1 MPSQIKLVVLDI
13 DSVLIDSIEKHKAER
28 IKTNPSA
35 LWRHGNKDWAIYAR
49 PYLYSFLDYC
59 ARKFD
64 HVAIW
69 TKADKF
75 WANNVINFI
84 LPKDYKLA
92 FVWTHKHADDYK
104 RLKKVWNTFG
114 DTLKCDETNT
124 LIIEDTP
131 ENCFKNW
138 GNAIIV
144 NPFLIEYD
152 EDDVTFPL
160 LCDYLN
166 VLRKQKNIVDIDKS
180 QWKSQVLEKLM
191 KGRIKLKRNNNE
203 ITTASSK
210 RYERKRSPYKI
221 RKMKTK

>member
-1 MPSQIKLVVLDI
+1 MPHQIKLIVLDI

-28 IKTNPSA
+28 IKTNPDA
-35 LWRHGNKDWAIYAR
+35 IWRHGNKDWAVYAR

-59 ARKFD
+59 SRKFD

-75 WANNVINFI
+75 WANNVINYVI
-84 LPKDYKLA
+84 PKNYKLD
-92 FVWTHKHADDYK
+92 FIWTYKHADRYK
-104 RLKKVWNTFG
+104 RLSKVWKEFG
-114 DTLKCDETNT
+114 DTLKCDESNT

-131 ENCFKNW
+131 ENCLKNW

-166 VLRKQKNIVDIDKS
+166 VLNKQKNIIEIDKS
-180 QWKSQVLEKLM
+180 QWKSEVLEKLM
-191 KGRIKLKRNNNE
+191 KGKIKLKRNNNE
-203 ITTASSK
+203 ITCVSSK
-210 RYERKRSPYKI
+210 RYVRKRSPYKI
-221 RKMKTK
+221 RKTK